1 MSHRNIEH
9 LHRNRIEYR
18 KDPETDIPTEKYH
31 WGSYYQEGTYQCYE
45 LFRST
50 AKITTYKSL
59 KWHMIVLR
67 YMNLKLD
74 DYKFEKII
82 YFMCDVRNGFVT
94 FAIHKNF
101 IDKMIM
107 DVFSY
112 DFSIPP
118 RNRLRKIIFKDSTG
132 MSKKKKLKIVGQ
144 FAGRNK
150 CVNNENIY
158 ECMLHI
164 NHSNKRI
171 TISNLAKTLDC
182 SSRTI
187 HRNMDLELKK
197 EKELLNNQ
205 YEKV

>member
-1 MSHRNIEH
+1 
-9 LHRNRIEYR
+9 
-18 KDPETDIPTEKYH
+18 
-31 WGSYYQEGTYQCYE
+31 
-45 LFRST
+45 
-50 AKITTYKSL
+50 
-59 KWHMIVLR
+59 
-67 YMNLKLD
+67 
-74 DYKFEKII
+74 
-82 YFMCDVRNGFVT
+82 MCDIRNGFIT

-107 DVFSY
+107 DVFAY
-112 DFSIPP
+112 NFSTPP
-118 RNRLRKIIFKDSTG
+118 RNKLRKIIFKDSTG
-132 MSKKKKLKIVGQ
+132 MSKNQKLKIVGQ
-144 FAGRNK
+144 FAGRNR
-150 CVNNENIY
+150 CVDNENIY

-171 TISNLAKTLDC
+171 TISNLAKILDC